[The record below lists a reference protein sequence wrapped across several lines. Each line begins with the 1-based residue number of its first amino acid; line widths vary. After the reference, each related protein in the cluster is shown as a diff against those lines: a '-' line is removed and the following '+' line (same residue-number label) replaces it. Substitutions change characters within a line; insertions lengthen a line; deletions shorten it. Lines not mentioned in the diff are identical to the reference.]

1 MSLIFSAFQLGPLRL
16 KNRLVMAPMQQ
27 YRGAPDG
34 SATAYHPLH
43 YGRCAEGGIGLI
55 VVESTAVA
63 SNGRL
68 FKDDIGIFHERH
80 VAPLRAVTDAVHAHG
95 VPVFIQ
101 LSHGGRKSNPPAAE
115 RLLAP
120 SAIAFDGSYGKPEA
134 MSEQDIADA
143 VQAFADAARRAVAAG
158 FDGIELHAA
167 HGYLIHQF
175 LSPLSNRREDGYGGS
190 AEGRQRFAMEVLA
203 AVRAVVGADYP
214 VSLRVSASDYVEGG
228 LTPES
233 VAAAVNALA
242 PLGLAAV
249 HVSSGGLLPIAPAS
263 SQPGYQL
270 GWAQAIRQAVSIP
283 VIAVGGLHRRSLI
296 EQVLAQGQADL
307 VAIGRPI
314 LERPDFMTDK
324 LASVSFE
331 G

>member
-1 MSLIFSAFQLGPLRL
+1 MSLVFTPFELGALRL

-34 SATAYHPLH
+34 SATAYHEFH

-63 SNGRL
+63 SEGRL
-68 FKDDIGIFHERH
+68 FKDDIGIYDDRH
-80 VAPLRAVTDAVHAHG
+80 VAPLRRLTDAVHAHG

-101 LSHGGRKSNPPAAE
+101 LSHGGRKSNPPAGLP
-115 RLLAP
+115 RLAP
-120 SAIAFDGSYGKPEA
+120 SAIAFDGSCGTPEA
-134 MSEQDIADA
+134 MLQTDIDRVVRAY
-143 VQAFADAARRAVAAG
+143 ADAARRAVQAG

-167 HGYLIHQF
+167 HGYLVHQF
-175 LSPLSNRREDGYGGS
+175 LSPLSNTRVDRYRSGI
-190 AEGRQRFAMEVLA
+190 AFADEVLGA
-203 AVRAVVGADYP
+203 MRGAVGPAYP
-214 VSLRVSASDYVEGG
+214 IGIRVSASDYVDGG

-233 VAAAVNALA
+233 VAEAVNALA
-242 PLGLAAV
+242 HHGLAAV
-249 HVSSGGLLPIAPAS
+249 HVSSGGLLPVAPEHS
-263 SQPGYQL
+263 RPGYQV
-270 GWAQAIRQAVSIP
+270 GYAHAIRQRVSVP
-283 VIAVGGLHRRSLI
+283 VIAVGGLHRRALI
-296 EQVLAQGQADL
+296 EQVLADGQADL

-324 LASVSFE
+324 LASVAFD